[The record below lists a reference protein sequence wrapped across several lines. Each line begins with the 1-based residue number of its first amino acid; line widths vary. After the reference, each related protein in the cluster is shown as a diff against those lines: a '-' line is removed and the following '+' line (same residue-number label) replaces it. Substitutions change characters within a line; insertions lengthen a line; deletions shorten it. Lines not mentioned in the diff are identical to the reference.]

1 MITMKTRKKLM
12 FGVSSALVVALL
24 AVAGCGTT
32 APTTATSP
40 APGSNTAP
48 ATAAPPRVVI
58 MVGGIE
64 KQIYLPFE
72 LTERLGYFKD
82 QGLDVVLMTEAAGQ
96 DAEVATLSGQVDG
109 SGGFYDHTIDIQT
122 KGKYIESVVQMAGNP
137 GERMMVANKIKDQ
150 VKTLADLKGKK
161 IGITDFGSSTNTLA
175 SFLLVKGGNQVADY
189 TPVPVGAGDTLVAA
203 MKQGQ
208 IDLAVTT
215 EPTVSRL
222 ISMGIAS
229 VFVDMNSKEG
239 VVKAL
244 GAEYPATCL
253 YMRNDYVQA
262 HPDVV
267 QKLANA
273 LVKTLKYMSTH
284 TPTEIAAQMPEA
296 YMAGNKDMY
305 ITALTGTLPM
315 FNADG
320 KMTKGAP
327 EKVKEVLS
335 LVKPEVKN
343 GTIDLS
349 KTYTTEFVDKVQ

>member
-1 MITMKTRKKLM
+1 MITMKNRRKLI
-12 FGVSSALVVALL
+12 FGISSALVVALL
-24 AVAGCGTT
+24 AVAGCGPT
-32 APTTATSP
+32 AQTATTSP
-40 APGSNTAP
+40 APSSNTATP
-48 ATAAPPRVVI
+48 AAAPSRVVL

-82 QGLDVVLMTEAAGQ
+82 QGLNVVLMTEAAGQ
-96 DAEVATLSGQVDG
+96 DAEVALLAKQVDG
-109 SGGFYDHTIDIQT
+109 TGGFYDHTIDIQT

-137 GERMMVANKIKDQ
+137 GERLMLADKLKDQ

-161 IGITDFGSSTNTLA
+161 IGITDFGSSTNNLA
-175 SFLLVKGGNQVADY
+175 SFLVVKGGNQVSDY
-189 TPVPVGAGDTLVAA
+189 TPVPVGAGDTLIAA

-222 ISMGIAS
+222 ISMGLAHT
-229 VFVDMNSKEG
+229 FVDMNSKEG

-262 HPDVV
+262 HPDIV

-284 TPTEIAAQMPEA
+284 TPEEIAAQMPEA

-305 ITALTGTLPM
+305 ITALKGTLPM

-320 KMTKGAP
+320 KMTQGAP
-327 EKVKEVLS
+327 EKVREVLNLVKKEVKS
-335 LVKPEVKN
+335 A
-343 GTIDLS
+343 TIDLS
-349 KTYTTEFVDKVQ
+349 KTYTNDFVDKAQ